1 MRRVPASGDLERGRE
16 PSAGFSAVKRIE
28 RDRRRFDEII
38 RGRIKKDLRK
48 HIVRGE
54 LIGKRGN
61 EVVSIPIPQIE
72 LPRLKYGEKQQPGV
86 GQGPG
91 EPGTPL
97 GPAEGDGGSGGAGDQ
112 PGEHLREVEVTIQE
126 LAELMGEELE
136 LPRIEPRGTHRLT
149 GDRHRYNLIRPTG
162 PESLRNFRRTYKE
175 ALKRQVAAGT
185 YDYARP
191 IVVPTRQDMRYRG
204 WRDEPTPS
212 ENAVILYMM
221 DVSGSMGNE
230 QKEIVRIES
239 FWIDTWIRAHYDGV
253 VHRYIIHDA
262 TAREVDR
269 DTFYS
274 TRESGGTRISSAY
287 ELAAQI
293 IEHEYPP
300 QEWNIYGFH
309 FSDGDNWGGGDD
321 ERCFKLLTHRIL
333 PGVNLFGYGQVESR
347 YGSGQFIHALQEN
360 VKHENLVP
368 SQIENR
374 DAILSSIR
382 DFLGKGK

>member
-1 MRRVPASGDLERGRE
+1 MTDTFPGGELERPRE
-16 PSAGFSAVKRIE
+16 PFSGFSAVKRIE
-28 RDRRRFDEII
+28 RDKRRFDEII

-61 EVVSIPIPQIE
+61 EIVVIPVPQIE
-72 LPRLKYGEKQQPGV
+72 LPRIRYGEKQQPGV

-91 EPGTPL
+91 EQGTPL
-97 GPAEGDGGSGGAGDQ
+97 GPSEAEGAGGAGDQ
-112 PGEHLREVEVTIQE
+112 PGEHLREVEITIQE

-136 LPRIEPRGTHRLT
+136 LPRIEPRGTRALS
-149 GDRHRYNLIRPTG
+149 GARHRYNLIRPAG
-162 PESLRNFRRTYKE
+162 PDSLRNFKRTYRE
-175 ALKRQVAAGT
+175 ALKRQLSAGT
-185 YDYARP
+185 YDFLHP
-191 IVVPTRQDMRYRG
+191 VVVPTRDDMRYRA
-204 WRDEPTPS
+204 WRDEPLPS
-212 ENAVILYMM
+212 ANAVILYMM

-239 FWIDTWIRAHYDGV
+239 FWLDTWIRAHYDGV

-269 DTFYS
+269 ETFYS

-287 ELAAQI
+287 ELAARI
-293 IEHEYPP
+293 IEHEYSPE
-300 QEWNIYGFH
+300 EWNLYAFH

-321 ERCFKLLTHRIL
+321 ERCFEIL
-333 PGVNLFGYGQVESR
+333 GGRTLPAVNLFGYGQVESR
-347 YGSGQFIHALQEN
+347 YGSGQFIHALRDN
-360 VKHENLVP
+360 VKHERLVL

-374 DAILSSIR
+374 DAILISIR